1 MPSHYN
7 NAISCVSFWSQYENF
22 VWSKNKKKA
31 KKEGKKL
38 IHGKFEELISK
49 LQCKT
54 TDLEKS
60 P

>member
-1 MPSHYN
+1 MQFPAS
-7 NAISCVSFWSQYENF
+7 VSEVNMKILFDQ
-22 VWSKNKKKA
+22 KTKKK
-31 KKEGKKL
+31 KEKKL

-49 LQCKT
+49 LQCET

>member
-1 MPSHYN
+1 MQFPAS
-7 NAISCVSFWSQYENF
+7 VSEVNMKILFDQ
-22 VWSKNKKKA
+22 KTKKKQK
-31 KKEGKKL
+31 KKEKKL